1 MSHMQTPEELADEA
15 MRKVG
20 HGPDKNGYG
29 EAYTMRPATAHRVVL
44 WALKVDRAQ
53 RTQISREAAQ
63 VIHLGIE
70 FVLKQAQ
77 SGSVLSD
84 TVRGNLTRPLELAAA
99 LLNASPTE
107 PARDTDWIGSRP
119 VLMRKG
125 DIIVVGTRMGPWGG
139 VFVSDPEKV
148 MGLPKELPSGLHT
161 NDYRPKV
168 GLAELPDATWASLG
182 WTITEA
188 R

>member
-1 MSHMQTPEELADEA
+1 MKTPDQIAAEESSRLRIGPIGGISASSRKVAYHAALAAILAD
-15 MRKVG
+15 
-20 HGPDKNGYG
+20 
-29 EAYTMRPATAHRVVL
+29 
-44 WALKVDRAQ
+44 
-53 RTQISREAAQ
+53 RTQ
-63 VIHLGIE
+63 
-70 FVLKQAQ
+70 
-77 SGSVLSD
+77 
-84 TVRGNLTRPLELAAA
+84 
-99 LLNASPTE
+99 
-107 PARDTDWIGSRP
+107 RDTDWTGSRP